1 MLTPEEIFITDYTDL
16 FLDLYRFG
24 NSTSPRFDHVRPN
37 RDAKIQNR
45 AGIKYIIAD
54 GNGISAFSS
63 VPQGKPNTWKIR
75 KGTALP
81 QGVKLVI
88 DKRPNHETHYMLAPE
103 RTMTLS
109 EFHALMD
116 KIRQYAIKIS

>member
-1 MLTPEEIFITDYTDL
+1 MLTPKEIFISDHTDL

-24 NSTSPRFDHVRPN
+24 NSKSPRFDHIRPN
-37 RDAKIQNR
+37 KDARIIDSN
-45 AGIKYIIAD
+45 GIKYILAD

-63 VPQGKPNTWKIR
+63 VPIGKKNTWKLR
-75 KGTALP
+75 KGTPLP
-81 QGVKLVI
+81 VGVKLVI

-103 RTMTLS
+103 NTMKLS

-116 KIRQYAIKIS
+116 KVREYAVKIS